1 MRFLPFS
8 EQATEDGGA
17 REALH
22 GAAEEEDGEG
32 SPEDDEEGAED
43 CRQAFITFLQS
54 SILSRGRGPAEES
67 KTLNHL

>member
-1 MRFLPFS
+1 MRSLLLS

-17 REALH
+17 REALN

-43 CRQAFITFLQS
+43 CRQAFITF
-54 SILSRGRGPAEES
+54 
-67 KTLNHL
+67 

>member
-1 MRFLPFS
+1 MCFLPLS
-8 EQATEDGGA
+8 EQTTEDGGA

-43 CRQAFITFLQS
+43 CCQALLTF
-54 SILSRGRGPAEES
+54 
-67 KTLNHL
+67 